1 MTKVLIVD
9 DHAVL
14 RMGLS
19 LILETTPDFEAAGFA
34 ENGRIGL
41 AQVEAL
47 QPDLVLCDI
56 RMPEMDGIE
65 MIRQL
70 HQTHPNLPVVVL
82 TTFDDPE
89 PIQQA
94 MRLGARGYLLKD
106 ADKETIVNTLKQ
118 ALVGTVSLSP
128 ELMTKAFAQPRLTI
142 SLTPREHEILQQVAQ
157 GARNIDV
164 AQELHLSERTIKA
177 HLTSIYNRLGV
188 ESRAEAVAA
197 ALKLGLIE

>member
-19 LILETTPDFEAAGFA
+19 LILETTPDLEAAGFA
-34 ENGRIGL
+34 ENGRMGL

-70 HQTHPNLPVVVL
+70 HQTHPKLPVVVL

-89 PIQQA
+89 PIQ
-94 MRLGARGYLLKD
+94 
-106 ADKETIVNTLKQ
+106 
-118 ALVGTVSLSP
+118 
-128 ELMTKAFAQPRLTI
+128 
-142 SLTPREHEILQQVAQ
+142 
-157 GARNIDV
+157 
-164 AQELHLSERTIKA
+164 
-177 HLTSIYNRLGV
+177 
-188 ESRAEAVAA
+188 
-197 ALKLGLIE
+197 